1 MIQRILGVI
10 KLDVNTF
17 EEIEA
22 DANATSQ
29 ASIIVAIVSLLSG
42 IGSGINASM
51 QNTNIILAFF
61 MSLIWAFIGWALW
74 SWVPWFVGTKLF
86 NGQATVEEM

>member
-17 EEIEA
+17 EEIET

-29 ASIIVAIVSLLSG
+29 AAIIVAIVSLLSG

-51 QNTNIILAFF
+51 
-61 MSLIWAFIGWALW
+61 
-74 SWVPWFVGTKLF
+74 
-86 NGQATVEEM
+86 